1 MITISLDEQGIFEN
15 NDTSN
20 GDIVFIAGII
30 YDDHGDEKE
39 TLREK
44 SRIKNYFS
52 LVCKKANASYPENL
66 HFGNGDNTKVGVVK
80 REYSGTLADFLKT
93 SEYGGKKI
101 LSDDGKERCGEYS
114 VYMLLKTKE
123 GKPELLTEDVSN
135 LINESNASN
144 LYMHMVEDVISRIL
158 FYNNTFRKKDEVT
171 LDLATR
177 IYKGKKGEDV
187 SDHLNIGF
195 QKKDV
200 RDGSIVYLT
209 DSGVFRTA
217 LAREMIYDSES
228 SINIRSLKA
237 RSIDYSKPDGG
248 YEFLYL
254 ADAVCTVIGF
264 KSVYGSSD
272 SYINKSRERLEKLIG
287 KNYLLYLYDSIDT
300 GFVKAWKCAN
310 SGDTYGAIATF
321 YDNASGKGAARQH
334 YKDVWE
340 PELINLI
347 KEKLSVMDFSVAV
360 RKYSASTRRNDFDQ
374 QKLVY
379 IFMKLDELGSSVRF
393 TDSQEESVLYELYD
407 AGATA
412 YNHIGKPEI
421 AKKYINKSKEYAKY
435 INIEKE
441 LRSRNKLV
449 VSLCDSFRFQDALG
463 IALQSYEAAKKIS
476 DVRGVLFPDQNTSSN
491 STGVVISQL
500 GQVYAFMNDPKAESY
515 FLEALSQ
522 YDRGTSDYYQTE
534 SYLLHYYVL
543 MRDKERYDQYSKEMF
558 GDQDEPMKQLEYIVM
573 EGSKEENPKIFLK
586 FALFI
591 YLKGLYTFHI
601 DDIDDEN
608 LGKILNIRNTINS
621 IRQVSES
628 QFNGHPWPLIY
639 KYLALF
645 AHDRG
650 RERELAKYVSAIKQF
665 PSVDSILAI
674 LCKCSILNITDDQN
688 SRNMQIKETESLMI
702 SIYPE
707 LQTCLNG
714 TLENINKLV
723 SFMFS

>member
-1 MITISLDEQGIFEN
+1 
-15 NDTSN
+15 
-20 GDIVFIAGII
+20 
-30 YDDHGDEKE
+30 
-39 TLREK
+39 
-44 SRIKNYFS
+44 
-52 LVCKKANASYPENL
+52 
-66 HFGNGDNTKVGVVK
+66 
-80 REYSGTLADFLKT
+80 
-93 SEYGGKKI
+93 
-101 LSDDGKERCGEYS
+101 
-114 VYMLLKTKE
+114 
-123 GKPELLTEDVSN
+123 
-135 LINESNASN
+135 
-144 LYMHMVEDVISRIL
+144 
-158 FYNNTFRKKDEVT
+158 
-171 LDLATR
+171 
-177 IYKGKKGEDV
+177 
-187 SDHLNIGF
+187 
-195 QKKDV
+195 
-200 RDGSIVYLT
+200 
-209 DSGVFRTA
+209 
-217 LAREMIYDSES
+217 
-228 SINIRSLKA
+228 
-237 RSIDYSKPDGG
+237 
-248 YEFLYL
+248 
-254 ADAVCTVIGF
+254 
-264 KSVYGSSD
+264 
-272 SYINKSRERLEKLIG
+272 
-287 KNYLLYLYDSIDT
+287 
-300 GFVKAWKCAN
+300 
-310 SGDTYGAIATF
+310 
-321 YDNASGKGAARQH
+321 
-334 YKDVWE
+334 
-340 PELINLI
+340 
-347 KEKLSVMDFSVAV
+347 
-360 RKYSASTRRNDFDQ
+360 
-374 QKLVY
+374 
-379 IFMKLDELGSSVRF
+379 
-393 TDSQEESVLYELYD
+393 
-407 AGATA
+407 
-412 YNHIGKPEI
+412 
-421 AKKYINKSKEYAKY
+421 
-435 INIEKE
+435 
-441 LRSRNKLV
+441 
-449 VSLCDSFRFQDALG
+449 
-463 IALQSYEAAKKIS
+463 
-476 DVRGVLFPDQNTSSN
+476 DQNTSSN